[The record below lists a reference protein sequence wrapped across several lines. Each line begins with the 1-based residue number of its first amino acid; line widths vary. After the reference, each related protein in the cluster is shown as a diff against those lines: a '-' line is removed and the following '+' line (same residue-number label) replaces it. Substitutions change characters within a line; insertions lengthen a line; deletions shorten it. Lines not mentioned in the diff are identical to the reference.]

1 MLGSVVCWAIGLGML
16 FSRVEGLVFEFTT
29 DYTRMLYAMGFI
41 FLGILSRAVSVYRET
56 HVIELDV
63 TEDENGKLVLNKK

>member
-1 MLGSVVCWAIGLGML
+1 MLGSVVCWAIALGML
-16 FSRVEGLVFEFTT
+16 FNRIEGFTT

-56 HVIELDV
+56 HIIEVDV

>member
-1 MLGSVVCWAIGLGML
+1 MLGCAVCWAIAMGML
-16 FSRVEGLVFEFTT
+16 IDKFQGFTT

-56 HVIELDV
+56 HIIEVDV
-63 TEDENGKLVLNKK
+63 TEDEDGKLVLNKK

>member
-16 FSRVEGLVFEFTT
+16 FNRVEGFTD

-56 HVIELDV
+56 HIIEVDI